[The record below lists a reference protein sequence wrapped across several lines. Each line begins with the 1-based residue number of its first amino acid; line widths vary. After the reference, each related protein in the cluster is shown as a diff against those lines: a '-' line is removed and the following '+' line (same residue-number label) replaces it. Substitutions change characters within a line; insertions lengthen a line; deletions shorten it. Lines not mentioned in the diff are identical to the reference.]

1 MMSDSENDVLHEISV
16 AKLPINEYANDN
28 FSDQEYAPDD
38 RHKRRLN
45 RIFRHMAG
53 SRNVPYPEAETWF
66 YRKFSAVIYLL
77 DCLRRYLR
85 HLKMHWMQ
93 KMNKR
98 IK

>member
-1 MMSDSENDVLHEISV
+1 MSDSKNDGVYEIPV
-16 AKLPINEYANDN
+16 TKLPINEYANDN
-28 FSDQEYAPDD
+28 SSDEEYAPDA
-38 RHKRRLN
+38 RHKRRMN

-53 SRNVPYPEAETWF
+53 SKNVPYPEAETWF

-93 KMNKR
+93 KMNRK
-98 IK
+98 K

>member
-1 MMSDSENDVLHEISV
+1 MSDSENDVLHKISV
-16 AKLPINEYANDN
+16 IELPKNEYVNDN
-28 FSDQEYAPDD
+28 SSDEEYAPDD
-38 RHKRRLN
+38 RQKRRMN

-53 SRNVPYPEAETWF
+53 SRSVPYPEAETWF

-93 KMNKR
+93 KMNRRK
-98 IK
+98 K